1 MSSIEINSETL
12 LCRAVELPQA
22 ELGPD
27 DTVLLDADHGVYY
40 GLEGPART
48 IWDLLASNL
57 TYGEICERLLERYDV
72 DADTCRTDTLAF
84 VRQLIENGLVTTR

>member
-1 MSSIEINSETL
+1 MQIDDDTI
-12 LCRAVELPQA
+12 LCRTSQLPQA

-48 IWDLLASNL
+48 IWDLLESDCSLADL
-57 TYGEICERLLERYDV
+57 CTKLVERYDV
-72 DADTCRTDTLAF
+72 DPQTCRHDTIEF
-84 VRQLIENGLVTTR
+84 VRQLAENGLVSTR